1 MTVFHNQKGSVRVFL
16 LLLGL
21 LSVAASV
28 LYGLNCGV
36 IKCESYLF
44 ARESQHKVTWMSS
57 KLAPAAKR
65 ARGDEED
72 DQENQ
77 EVQAMIKNISTSMAK
92 LFQQKPRF
100 DPLTHF
106 SEKWPRPPAPQD
118 SATPLAA
125 DTAPYAVVADTFA
138 DISSVGSRL
147 ECTKLLTQLFWAI
160 IARCPQDLLSTV
172 YVAVNKQA
180 PAHEGVELG
189 IGDAI
194 LVKVV
199 AECCSMT
206 EARVK
211 ELYQKTG
218 DLAEVAQNSKKNQ
231 ATLVKPKPLTV
242 QRVFRTMKDVAL
254 MSGKDVV
261 RRRGD
266 AMKSLLRD
274 AKGPEVNFLVR
285 AFQCKMRMGLAEP
298 TVLVALGYAFALQS
312 LGSAAAASMS
322 PEALQIQLN
331 VGAEGLA
338 RVYHEVPS
346 LDIVVEA
353 VLTHGFEILN
363 PESDIAKLH
372 KTLLSIRPGLP
383 VRPQLA
389 QPTNG
394 ITTILNRFQGKRF
407 TCEYKYDGERA
418 QIHYRKGNGFQIFS
432 RNSETHTTK
441 YPDVIQMMPSV
452 FNAEETT
459 SFIIDAEVVAVDEN
473 GSLQAFQVLQ
483 HRGRKNIDL
492 KDVTIH
498 VCIFAFDIMYY
509 NDAPVLHKTL
519 TQRRELLAS
528 VFTVLDGK
536 FRFAQSIDSEDTEE
550 MQRFLEKSIVDG
562 CEGLMVKTLDVEA
575 EYTPAKRSR
584 YWLKLKKDYMEGATD
599 TLDLVAMGAYF
610 GKGKRT
616 GVFGGFLLG
625 CYDAESDEYQS
636 VCKIGTGFSDDML
649 ESLTETLTPLTVPG
663 MPQYYR
669 TNDKPDVW
677 LTESQ
682 VWEVRAADLSISPV
696 HFGGYGLVDPNRG
709 IALRF
714 PRFLRVRDDKGPTNA
729 TSAQQVAD
737 MYRQQSLALSAMG
750 EEE

>member
-1 MTVFHNQKGSVRVFL
+1 
-16 LLLGL
+16 
-21 LSVAASV
+21 
-28 LYGLNCGV
+28 
-36 IKCESYLF
+36 
-44 ARESQHKVTWMSS
+44 MSAKDVPS
-57 KLAPAAKR
+57 AKR
-65 ARGDEED
+65 PRECNDDFAD
-72 DQENQ
+72 DQENR
-77 EVQAMIKNISTSMAK
+77 EVQAMMKNVTTSMAK

-100 DPLTHF
+100 DPHMHF
-106 SEKWPRPPAPQD
+106 MKTWPPLPQPASSD
-118 SATPLAA
+118 ASLAA
-125 DTAPYAVVADTFA
+125 PNLDAAPYAVVADTFA
-138 DISSVGSRL
+138 DISAVGSRL

-160 IARCPQDLLSTV
+160 IARCPHDLLSAV

-189 IGDAI
+189 VGDAI

-199 AECCSMT
+199 AECCAMT
-206 EARVK
+206 EARVRD
-211 ELYQKTG
+211 LYQKTG

-242 QRVFRTMKDVAL
+242 QRVFRTMKEVAL

-298 TVLVALGYAFALQS
+298 TVLVALGYAFALHS
-312 LGSAAAASMS
+312 LGTDKVASMS
-322 PEALQIQLN
+322 AEALQSKLN
-331 VGAEGLA
+331 IGAEGLA

-353 VLTHGFEILN
+353 VLTHGFQILN
-363 PESDIAKLH
+363 PESDVAIQNKS
-372 KTLLSIRPGLP
+372 LLTIRPGLP

-418 QIHYRKGNGFQIFS
+418 QIHYKKGSGFQIFS

-441 YPDVIQMMPSV
+441 YPDVIQLMPSV
-452 FNAEETT
+452 FKQDVTD

-473 GSLQAFQVLQ
+473 GALQAFQVLQ
-483 HRGRKNIDL
+483 HRGRKNIEL
-492 KDVTIH
+492 KDVAIH
-498 VCIFAFDIMYY
+498 VCIFVFDIMYY
-509 NDAPVLHKTL
+509 NGVPVLHKTL
-519 TQRRELLAS
+519 KERRDILAE
-528 VFTVLDGK
+528 VFTPLEGK

-550 MQRFLEKSIVDG
+550 MQRFLEKSITDG

-575 EYTPAKRSR
+575 EYTPAKRSK

-599 TLDLVAMGAYF
+599 TLDLVPLGVYY

-649 ESLTETLTPLTVPG
+649 EKLTESLQPLVVPS
-663 MPQYYR
+663 MPPYYR
-669 TNDKPDVW
+669 THDKPDLW
-677 LTESQ
+677 LTEGQ
-682 VWEVRAADLSISPV
+682 VWEVKAADLSLSPV
-696 HFGGYGLVDPNRG
+696 HYGGYGLVDPNRG

-714 PRFLRVRDDKGPTNA
+714 PRFVRIRDDKGPTSA
-729 TSAQQVAD
+729 TSSQQVAD
-737 MYRQQSLALSAMG
+737 MYRQQSLALASKG
-750 EEE
+750 PEDDE

>member
-1 MTVFHNQKGSVRVFL
+1 MQSLAFAAYSFV
-16 LLLGL
+16 GL
-21 LSVAASV
+21 LNCVEANSLRNHSNMAATN
-28 LYGLNCGV
+28 L
-36 IKCESYLF
+36 
-44 ARESQHKVTWMSS
+44 
-57 KLAPAAKR
+57 AKR
-65 ARGDEED
+65 VRDAVDEFPD
-72 DQENQ
+72 DQEDR
-77 EVQAMIKNISTSMAK
+77 EIQAMMKTISTSMAK

-100 DPLTHF
+100 DPIKHF
-106 SEKWPRPPAPQD
+106 TEKWPQPPPTAEGAPG
-118 SATPLAA
+118 T

-138 DISSVGSRL
+138 DISAVGSRL
-147 ECTKLLTQLFWAI
+147 ECTKLLTQLFWAV
-160 IARCPQDLLSTV
+160 IARCPQDLLAAV
-172 YVAVNKQA
+172 YIAVNKQA

-199 AECCSMT
+199 AECCAMT

-231 ATLVKPKPLTV
+231 ATLVKPKPITV
-242 QRVFRTMKDVAL
+242 QRVFRTMRDVAL

-261 RRRGD
+261 RRRSD
-266 AMKSLLRD
+266 AMKALLRD

-298 TVLVALGYAFALQS
+298 TVLVALGYAFALNAI
-312 LGSAAAASMS
+312 GAATVSTMS
-322 PEALQIQLN
+322 PEALQTKLN
-331 VGAEGLA
+331 LGAEGLA

-353 VLTHGFEILN
+353 VREHGFEILD
-363 PESDIAKLH
+363 PSSDVAKQH
-372 KTLLSIRPGLP
+372 QELLSIRPGLP

-418 QIHYRKGNGFQIFS
+418 QIHYRKGDGFQIFS

-452 FNAEETT
+452 FESGATS
-459 SFIIDAEVVAVDEN
+459 SFIIDAEVVAVDES
-473 GSLQAFQVLQ
+473 GALQAFQVLQ
-483 HRGRKNIDL
+483 HRGRKNIEL

-498 VCIFAFDIMYY
+498 VCIFAFDIMFY
-509 NDAPVLHKTL
+509 NGAPVLHKTL
-519 TQRRELLAS
+519 QQRRELLAS
-528 VFTVLDGK
+528 VFTPLEGK
-536 FRFAQSIDSEDTEE
+536 FRFAQSIDSEDTDE
-550 MQRFLEKSIVDG
+550 MQRFLEKSITDG

-575 EYTPAKRSR
+575 EYTPAKRSK

-599 TLDLVAMGAYF
+599 TLDLVAIGAYF

-616 GVFGGFLLG
+616 GVFGGFLLA

-636 VCKIGTGFSDDML
+636 VCKIGTGFTDESL
-649 ESLTETLTPLTVPG
+649 ESLTEALNPLVVPG
-663 MPQYYR
+663 MPKYYR

-714 PRFLRVRDDKGPTNA
+714 PRFLRVREDKGPTSA

-737 MYRQQSLALSAMG
+737 MYRQQSLALSAKC
-750 EEE
+750 EDD